1 MEKNTL
7 AVERNCYTI
16 NGTLCIEQMFPF
28 QSNTPA
34 KIIQQSLREYLFLL
48 SSKI

>member
-1 MEKNTL
+1 MGKNTF
-7 AVERNCYTI
+7 AVGWDCYTI

-28 QSNTPA
+28 QPNTPA

-48 SSKI
+48 